1 MVKIVNGSLLESE
14 ADIIAHQV
22 NCSGV
27 FNSGVAKSI
36 CEHDYGVYRDYL
48 EFCKERTPS
57 SLSGT
62 VRYFQSNIDAKMYA
76 SLFTQDTYR
85 YGAQCTDIR
94 ALEKCFMD
102 LRQYID
108 LYEEMYHKKLSIAM
122 PYKSGWTCDVIGW
135 GEVLELINKVFGDYE
150 VELCRLNKG

>member
-1 MVKIVNGSLLESE
+1 MVKIVNGNLLESE

-76 SLFTQDTYR
+76 SLPVKMADT
-85 YGAQCTDIR
+85 GIH
-94 ALEKCFMD
+94 
-102 LRQYID
+102 LREYQNPVYP
-108 LYEEMYHKKLSIAM
+108 H
-122 PYKSGWTCDVIGW
+122 
-135 GEVLELINKVFGDYE
+135 
-150 VELCRLNKG
+150 